1 MTFCHRL
8 TNYLFRAVKIL
19 IKLDLVRYIRY
30 TYNVATIDATLG
42 GEEKMTLAA
51 ALLRAPRIGARE
63 FRNKACSFIRR
74 GKAYLVTEHGQPAG
88 VFLPYEDAIELA
100 DIMLKII
107 AEGRRAISRG
117 TRGISLLDSL
127 KKRGKSV

>member
-1 MTFCHRL
+1 
-8 TNYLFRAVKIL
+8 
-19 IKLDLVRYIRY
+19 
-30 TYNVATIDATLG
+30 
-42 GEEKMTLAA
+42 MTLAA

-100 DIMLKII
+100 DIIDELNDKKLLKII
-107 AEGRRAISRG
+107 AGGRRAISRG
-117 TRGISLLDSL
+117 ARGILLSDSL
-127 KKRGKSV
+127 KKRGKRV

>member
-1 MTFCHRL
+1 
-8 TNYLFRAVKIL
+8 
-19 IKLDLVRYIRY
+19 
-30 TYNVATIDATLG
+30 
-42 GEEKMTLAA
+42 MTLAA

-100 DIMLKII
+100 DIIDELNDKKLLKII

-117 TRGISLLDSL
+117 ARGILLSDSL